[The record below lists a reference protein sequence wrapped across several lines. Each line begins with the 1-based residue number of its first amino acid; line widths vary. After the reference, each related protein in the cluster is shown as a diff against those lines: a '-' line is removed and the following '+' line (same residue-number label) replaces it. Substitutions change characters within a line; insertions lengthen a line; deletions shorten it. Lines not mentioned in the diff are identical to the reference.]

1 MKNSSN
7 LIKYAFLGITKP
19 QFVAKSVAKIPR
31 GGTKRVFKCHIC
43 TRSPYSDRSLFVDSV
58 IFLCVNGYVSL
69 LHFFLAWL
77 FLPKKEVCYPVY
89 GCFKRHP
96 NGLVN
101 LPQSPSRIGIRFNL
115 FTRANRNSA
124 KLIDDHHQYKLTTS
138 HFKISRRTIF
148 VIHGFT
154 GKGRSL

>member
-19 QFVAKSVAKIPR
+19 QFVAKSVVKIPR

-58 IFLCVNGYVSL
+58 IFLCVNVYVSL
-69 LHFFLAWL
+69 TFFLAWL

-89 GCFKRHP
+89 DCFKRHP

-124 KLIDDHHQYKLTTS
+124 KLIDDQNRYKLTTS

-148 VIHGFT
+148 AIHGFT
-154 GKGRSL
+154 GEGRSL